1 MVYFSIH
8 IYKNMLLL
16 LLMVQLV
23 HARPAA
29 RPLACPPAPR
39 IIHPAKGIGL
49 CNGTCHD
56 IACVGYNHP
65 EHCFHWECKDV
76 PHGVTVRIPPPY
88 DTIHA
93 KYETSLP
100 ILTLL
105 GLYSM
110 FILAPQLTIGILI
123 GTAIDDEYEFDS

>member
-1 MVYFSIH
+1 MVYFTVLTD
-8 IYKNMLLL
+8 KNMLLL
-16 LLMVQLV
+16 LLVHLV
-23 HARPAA
+23 HIVHAST
-29 RPLACPPAPR
+29 CPPAPR

-56 IACVGYNHP
+56 IACVGYKA
-65 EHCFHWECKDV
+65 EKTCFHWECKDV

-93 KYETSLP
+93 KYEASLLSM
-100 ILTLL
+100 IFTFL
-105 GLYSM
+105 GLCTM

-123 GTAIDDEYEFDS
+123 GTAIDDDYEFDS